1 MFLVRGFHGEKEKN
15 SEPITETDSNGT
27 FLNKAEQDLHEKP
40 EWRDR
45 DIQSLRDLI
54 LDERELNCRTDDA
67 FLLRF
72 LRARKFDIN
81 RAFQLL
87 KNYYKI
93 RLQNPQIYLNYRPSA
108 LTNVFAHNLQTIL
121 PDRDH
126 FGRKIFISN
135 LGKWTPELCSLDD
148 YERGNTMCLEM
159 AIEEE
164 ETQINGFV
172 CILDMKG
179 FTIHQAT
186 HCRPAD
192 LKRAVSLIQKCFPGR
207 MKAIHIVNENIF
219 FNMLF
224 FIAKPFMSNK
234 MRKRIH
240 FHGNDMTSM
249 HRHICV
255 DILPH
260 EFGGGKP
267 PMDNSE
273 FVRQML
279 AKDDE
284 FYANMKYG
292 YSVMS

>member
-1 MFLVRGFHGEKEKN
+1 M
-15 SEPITETDSNGT
+15 
-27 FLNKAEQDLHEKP
+27 
-40 EWRDR
+40 
-45 DIQSLRDLI
+45 
-54 LDERELNCRTDDA
+54 DDA

-81 RAFQLL
+81 RAFQLI

-93 RLQNPQIYLNYRPSA
+93 RLQNPHIYINYRPSD
-108 LTNVFAHNLQTIL
+108 LTKVFAHNLQIIL
-121 PDRDH
+121 PDRDQ
-126 FGRKIFISN
+126 FGRKIFIFN
-135 LGKWTPELCSLDD
+135 AGKWTPELCSLDD
-148 YERGNTMCLEM
+148 YERTNIMCMEM

-164 ETQINGFV
+164 ETQINGFI
-172 CILDMKG
+172 CIVDMKG

-192 LKRAVSLIQKCFPGR
+192 VKRVVSLIQNCYPGR
-207 MKAIHIVNENIF
+207 MKAIHFVNENVF
-219 FNMLF
+219 FDMLF
-224 FIAKPFMSNK
+224 FIAKPFISNK

-240 FHGNDMTSM
+240 FHGNDMTSI

-284 FYANMKYG
+284 FYVNTKYG
-292 YSVMS
+292 YSVMSA